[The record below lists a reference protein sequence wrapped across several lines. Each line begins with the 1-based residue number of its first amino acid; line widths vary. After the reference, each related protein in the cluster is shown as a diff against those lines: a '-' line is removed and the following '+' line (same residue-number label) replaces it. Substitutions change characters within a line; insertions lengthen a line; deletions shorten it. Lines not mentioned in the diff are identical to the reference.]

1 VRERAEAPFEFYGCI
16 ELRRMLGLRAETEK
30 QLVGFLKQVS
40 LDSVCYHTH
49 GSLLRHRYRAG
60 VYSNDFASWAA
71 VQVRDRVLG
80 ERLAVLDPIDFVTL
94 SDLRERI
101 ISVVTD
107 HLKSMTVVPRVVHG
121 EPFEFIESWIVGVPL
136 GIEAHTLEEFR
147 KGLSDLDNSA
157 IYFHAV
163 EARVRLER
171 RRNDFAAWLE
181 DSLDLPG
188 LAARVEA
195 LDPHMGGLERLRS
208 RMLASCDEVLD
219 RGRDL

>member
-1 VRERAEAPFEFYGCI
+1 MRERAEVPFEFYGCI

-49 GSLLRHRYRAG
+49 GSLLRHRYRVG
-60 VYSNDFASWAA
+60 VYSNDFATWAA
-71 VQVRDRVLG
+71 IEVRDRVLG

-94 SDLRERI
+94 SDLRDRI
-101 ISVVTD
+101 ITVVTD

-121 EPFEFIESWIVGVPL
+121 EPFEFIESWVVGVPL
-136 GIEAHTLEEFR
+136 AIEAYTLADFR
-147 KGLSDLDNSA
+147 KRLGDLDNSA
-157 IYFHAV
+157 IYYHAV

-171 RRNDFAAWLE
+171 KRNDFAAWLRN
-181 DSLDLPG
+181 SLDLPG
-188 LAARVEA
+188 LAARVES
-195 LDPHMGGLERLRS
+195 LDPYMGGLERLRS